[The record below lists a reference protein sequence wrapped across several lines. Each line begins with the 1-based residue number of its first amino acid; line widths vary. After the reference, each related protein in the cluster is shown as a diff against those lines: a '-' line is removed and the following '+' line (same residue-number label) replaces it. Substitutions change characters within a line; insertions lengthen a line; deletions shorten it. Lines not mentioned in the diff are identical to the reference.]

1 MKIEDYYA
9 AGDIIQGIKR
19 LDNSISNIKYIIQT
33 SDATK
38 WTMAVRPNNSHPYT
52 IIDHKGL
59 LLEFLNMTLSN
70 LLKERAELKEKLEE
84 L

>member
-1 MKIEDYYA
+1 MTIKAYNT
-9 AGDIIQGIKR
+9 AGDIIRKIKI
-19 LDNSISNIKYIIQT
+19 LDNSICNIKYIIQT

-38 WTMAVRPNNSHPYT
+38 WEMAIRPNNLHPYT

-59 LLEFLNMTLSN
+59 LLEFLNMTLSS
-70 LLKERAELKEKLEE
+70 LQEERAELKEKLEE